1 MNKDQV
7 KGRTEE
13 IAGKTKKVV
22 GKVVH
27 DESLKDK
34 GRMEEAAG
42 KARATYGDIK
52 NDTQKESGQV
62 TGRYSPWAPPGEVTG
77 APCRSL
83 RPGESLKSSAHAM
96 VLATSSQIAPLF
108 IQGEVGHD
116 LPQGADSAHRP
127 LRA

>member
-13 IAGKTKKVV
+13 FAGKTKKVV

-34 GRMEEAAG
+34 GRLEEAAG

-52 NDTQKESGQV
+52 NDTQKE
-62 TGRYSPWAPPGEVTG
+62 WD
-77 APCRSL
+77 
-83 RPGESLKSSAHAM
+83 KSRD
-96 VLATSSQIAPLF
+96 
-108 IQGEVGHD
+108 E
-116 LPQGADSAHRP
+116 
-127 LRA
+127 